1 MRPRKGRRGVGQRH
15 LFPDGGRS
23 RASASIDQVR
33 WAVLRQR
40 YRSPM
45 PMPLFNW
52 GCSGA
57 WRGAG
62 IHSQDGLA
70 SLAAGLIRHRLGH
83 LTVAIP
89 PPLSLLLAGLG
100 PALQWAGGAAH
111 NAGATG
117 GEFTVVIIPLS
128 KNSTVVRP
136 ARAAAVRLLPRWV
149 GRGAKIAMPYKNPR
163 RDTVMFASGIRIRQ
177 RVRGAGKV
185 ICHHPAGHKTG
196 SCMNTA
202 NVAGNGDGDAAF
214 A

>member
-45 PMPLFNW
+45 PMPPFNW

-89 PPLSLLLAGLG
+89 LPRSSQARPGRG
-100 PALQWAGGAAH
+100 H

-185 ICHHPAGHKTG
+185 ICHRER
-196 SCMNTA
+196 
-202 NVAGNGDGDAAF
+202 DIW
-214 A
+214 

>member
-1 MRPRKGRRGVGQRH
+1 MFRCV
-15 LFPDGGRS
+15 
-23 RASASIDQVR
+23 
-33 WAVLRQR
+33 
-40 YRSPM
+40 
-45 PMPLFNW
+45 
-52 GCSGA
+52 A
-57 WRGAG
+57 WRG
-62 IHSQDGLA
+62 HSFTRRTRVLGCRIDTA
-70 SLAAGLIRHRLGH
+70 SLGSFDRGH
-83 LTVAIP
+83 P
-89 PPLSLLLAGLG
+89 SPPLALLLAGLG
-100 PALQWAGGAAH
+100 PGLQWAGGAAH

-185 ICHHPAGHKTG
+185 IFHHPAGHKTG